1 MNNMIKKL
9 ILLILIFIIVLIG
22 INIYTSLIN
31 THSKEYESDII
42 SKSNAKTLEIYNH
55 RITNLSERSG
65 NDVTAIVK
73 MKNTSNLNIGQI
85 VVYYDELDRNNKV
98 VSDSKMYMDI
108 TLSPKEVM
116 QVQFTPKDYT
126 DTIEI
131 TGYTY
136 IVEDCYVQVSL
147 KDNEVKILENKE
159 YLENSKN
166 YEVMSINKISKNR
179 IAKNE
184 LIFVAEIKNISQ
196 KNLGNI
202 VLKVAE
208 INKNKEIVKIDHIIY
223 NSILKPEEEGEI
235 VTSLY
240 NSNYDVKILGYTY
253 DDMENKSNIDIDLIT
268 HKVNIIDNKQ

>member
-98 VSDSKMYMDI
+98 VSDSKMDMDI

-184 LIFVAEIKNISQ
+184 IIFVAEIKNISQ

-223 NSILKPEEEGEI
+223 NSILKSEEEGEI

>member
-1 MNNMIKKL
+1 MLYSFSHK
-9 ILLILIFIIVLIG
+9 
-22 INIYTSLIN
+22 
-31 THSKEYESDII
+31 
-42 SKSNAKTLEIYNH
+42 
-55 RITNLSERSG
+55 
-65 NDVTAIVK
+65 
-73 MKNTSNLNIGQI
+73 
-85 VVYYDELDRNNKV
+85 
-98 VSDSKMYMDI
+98 
-108 TLSPKEVM
+108 
-116 QVQFTPKDYT
+116 
-126 DTIEI
+126 
-131 TGYTY
+131 
-136 IVEDCYVQVSL
+136 
-147 KDNEVKILENKE
+147 
-159 YLENSKN
+159 ENSKN

-223 NSILKPEEEGEI
+223 NSILKSEEEGEI

>member
-9 ILLILIFIIVLIG
+9 ILLILIFINVLIG

-98 VSDSKMYMDI
+98 VSDSKMDMDI

>member
-1 MNNMIKKL
+1 MNKK
-9 ILLILIFIIVLIG
+9 
-22 INIYTSLIN
+22 
-31 THSKEYESDII
+31 
-42 SKSNAKTLEIYNH
+42 
-55 RITNLSERSG
+55 
-65 NDVTAIVK
+65 AICFK
-73 MKNTSNLNIGQI
+73 
-85 VVYYDELDRNNKV
+85 
-98 VSDSKMYMDI
+98 
-108 TLSPKEVM
+108 
-116 QVQFTPKDYT
+116 
-126 DTIEI
+126 TIE
-131 TGYTY
+131 THTLGEPTR
-136 IVEDCYVQVSL
+136 IVTEGFPKHKAKSMMEY
-147 KDNEVKILENKE
+147 KE